1 MSSKNSLLASHR
13 SQLAELETEMDEEAR
28 EELEKLRDDM
38 AVKIRSQITNVRHK
52 LHADLNNKG
61 NEFLEYIP
69 GSEES
74 AVWVQNWFWIL

>member
-38 AVKIRSQITNVRHK
+38 AGKIRSQITNVRHK

-61 NEFLEYIP
+61 KEFWCKQSSTQTFFSY
-69 GSEES
+69 GH
-74 AVWVQNWFWIL
+74 FRK